1 MVDLDLDIDEAIV
14 LENNNVTWASRDY
27 ITIDNLVLTNKR
39 LYCSYKKSNGLFK
52 KSTDELCSFNLSDI
66 KIINGQAQAQN
77 VKYRNDRCLQIQFV
91 NGREIFKIYT
101 SPKKVI
107 SQWVEAINDQLGTTY
122 EEANSKKSINPFSK
136 VVNSSIV
143 QDTMNNLHS
152 GLNQIL
158 PSNGKNNRVCPEC
171 GADLSPDDNFCSL
184 CGKKVVY
191 QPDTRSPN
199 IIQSYFQRSDTSSA
213 NTRRTKTDSV
223 KRDTYKFMIKSR
235 TFSIGTAATI
245 LVAGHLPKGDDVT
258 CYYKTYDHAGVM
270 QYTVKAETNL
280 TNRDILNVYDSES
293 NKIGRIKEHFLSV
306 GVPLLEKETKK
317 CSVYLGG
324 EKICELKKSEIFG
337 ESHFE
342 VLSGDVQLS
351 YDQKGNFKI
360 TYQGKQIADF
370 QVIPRKLKEQ
380 FRDAFVDDINL
391 ECYYKE
397 HEEISILL
405 AIAID
410 TIRI

>member
-1 MVDLDLDIDEAIV
+1 MVDLNLDIDEAIV
-14 LENNNVTWASRDY
+14 LENSDVIWASREY
-27 ITIDNLVLTNKR
+27 ISIDNLVLTNKR
-39 LYCSYKKSNGLFK
+39 LYCLYQKSNGLFK
-52 KSTDELCSFNLSDI
+52 KATNEIRSFNLSDI
-66 KIINGQAQAQN
+66 KIINGQAQVQY
-77 VKYRNDRCLQIQFV
+77 VKYEGDRCLQIQFLQ
-91 NGREIFKIYT
+91 GREIFEIYT
-101 SPKKVI
+101 SPKKAI
-107 SQWVEAINDQLGTTY
+107 PQWIEAINAQLGTNY
-122 EEANSKKSINPFSK
+122 EEPHSRKSLNPFSQ
-136 VVNSSIV
+136 VVNSSILQNAMKDV
-143 QDTMNNLHS
+143 HS
-152 GLNQIL
+152 GLDQIL
-158 PSNGKNNRVCPEC
+158 SSNGKNNRVCPEC

-306 GVPLLEKETKK
+306 GVPLLEKEAKK

-337 ESHFE
+337 ERHFE

-360 TYQGKQIADF
+360 TYQGNQIADF

-380 FRDAFVDDINL
+380 FRDTFVDDINL
-391 ECYYKE
+391 ECYSKE

-405 AIAID
+405 SIAID